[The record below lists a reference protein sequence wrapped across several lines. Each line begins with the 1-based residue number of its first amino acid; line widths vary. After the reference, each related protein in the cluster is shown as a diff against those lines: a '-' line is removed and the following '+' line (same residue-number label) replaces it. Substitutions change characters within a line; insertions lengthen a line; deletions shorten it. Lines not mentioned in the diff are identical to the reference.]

1 MLKTR
6 ILTALVVAPLALFAA
21 WQGGW
26 IFASLMI
33 ILTIAGWRE
42 FYRMLPLEK
51 KPNLLQY
58 IGMTFSVGMIFW
70 TQFAKSEFMLSG
82 VFLLI
87 LLGTLLLLASIF
99 VVRDPQVMPAVFFTI
114 AGLLYLGVG
123 FSSFVGVRNG
133 LEVNQGLVLLGT
145 VVVATWANDSFAY
158 FAGRMLGKHKL
169 CAEISPAKSVEGA
182 IAGCIGAVLVVVGS
196 AFYFDPFLFE
206 SSLPVLIVF
215 GLFVGVSGIL
225 GDLAESGLKRWSN
238 IKDSGNFFPGH
249 GGVLDRLDSLL
260 LVVPFTYL
268 VVQFFYVVPLGMM
281 GK

>member
-70 TQFAKSEFMLSG
+70 TQFAKTEFMLSG

-133 LEVNQGLVLLGT
+133 LEMNQGLVLLGT

>member
-1 MLKTR
+1 MLRTR

-26 IFASLMI
+26 LFTGLMI

-99 VVRDPQVMPAVFFTI
+99 VVRDPQAMPTIFFTI
-114 AGLLYLGVG
+114 AGLL
-123 FSSFVGVRNG
+123 
-133 LEVNQGLVLLGT
+133 
-145 VVVATWANDSFAY
+145 
-158 FAGRMLGKHKL
+158 
-169 CAEISPAKSVEGA
+169 
-182 IAGCIGAVLVVVGS
+182 
-196 AFYFDPFLFE
+196 
-206 SSLPVLIVF
+206 
-215 GLFVGVSGIL
+215 
-225 GDLAESGLKRWSN
+225 
-238 IKDSGNFFPGH
+238 
-249 GGVLDRLDSLL
+249 
-260 LVVPFTYL
+260 
-268 VVQFFYVVPLGMM
+268 
-281 GK
+281 

>member
-133 LEVNQGLVLLGT
+133 LEMNQGLVLLGT

>member
-26 IFASLMI
+26 IFASLMV

-99 VVRDPQVMPAVFFTI
+99 VVRDPQAMPTIFFTI

-133 LEVNQGLVLLGT
+133 LGMNQGLVLLGT

-196 AFYFDPFLFE
+196 AFYFDPFLFK

-215 GLFVGVSGIL
+215 GFLVGVSGIL

>member
-58 IGMTFSVGMIFW
+58 TGMTFSVGMIFW

-133 LEVNQGLVLLGT
+133 LEMNQGLVLLGT

>member
-133 LEVNQGLVLLGT
+133 LEMNQGLVLLGT

-182 IAGCIGAVLVVVGS
+182 IAGCIGAIFVVVGS
-196 AFYFDPFLFE
+196 AFYFDPFLFK

-215 GLFVGVSGIL
+215 GFFVGVSGIL

>member
-26 IFASLMI
+26 VFASLMI

-70 TQFAKSEFMLSG
+70 TQFAKTEFMLSG

-133 LEVNQGLVLLGT
+133 LEMNQGLVLLGT

>member
-26 IFASLMI
+26 VFASLMI

-70 TQFAKSEFMLSG
+70 TQFAKTEFMLSG

-133 LEVNQGLVLLGT
+133 LEMNQGLILLGT

-158 FAGRMLGKHKL
+158 FVGRMLGKHKL

>member
-58 IGMTFSVGMIFW
+58 IGMTFSVGMILW
-70 TQFAKSEFMLSG
+70 VQFAKSEFMLSG

-99 VVRDPQVMPAVFFTI
+99 VVRAPQVMPAIFFTI

-133 LEVNQGLVLLGT
+133 LEMNQGLILLGT

-158 FAGRMLGKHKL
+158 FVGRMLGKHKL